1 MIDYVDEDVVA
12 ARNLEDISYNNI
24 TIRLNFFLIISC
36 VEGCIQLD
44 MNNKTYLL
52 NKDDIIICLPTA
64 ILSQTKFSSGHKLRI
79 MGFSTNFLHRVVK
92 REEISNNILSHIHKN
107 PLRHKGRKGADLLM
121 AEKEIKG
128 IKKFLEEF
136 KAFAMRGNVLDM
148 AVGVVVGSAFTAI
161 VTSIVQN
168 LLTPL
173 LGLLIPDSTFAEWAP
188 GGFGIGAVINS
199 IISFIITAFVV
210 FLLVKGVN
218 KLTHLKKQEEQAQ
231 EPEEPAGPTTEELLT
246 EIRDLLKEQK

>member
-1 MIDYVDEDVVA
+1 M
-12 ARNLEDISYNNI
+12 
-24 TIRLNFFLIISC
+24 
-36 VEGCIQLD
+36 
-44 MNNKTYLL
+44 
-52 NKDDIIICLPTA
+52 
-64 ILSQTKFSSGHKLRI
+64 
-79 MGFSTNFLHRVVK
+79 
-92 REEISNNILSHIHKN
+92 
-107 PLRHKGRKGADLLM
+107 
-121 AEKEIKG
+121 
-128 IKKFLEEF
+128 KKFFQEF
-136 KAFAMRGNVLDM
+136 KEFAMRGNVLDM

-199 IISFIITAFVV
+199 IITFLITAFVV

-218 KLTHLKKQEEQAQ
+218 KLTHLKMQEEPQ
-231 EPEEPAGPTTEELLT
+231 EPEEPKAPTTEELLT

>member
-1 MIDYVDEDVVA
+1 M
-12 ARNLEDISYNNI
+12 
-24 TIRLNFFLIISC
+24 
-36 VEGCIQLD
+36 
-44 MNNKTYLL
+44 
-52 NKDDIIICLPTA
+52 
-64 ILSQTKFSSGHKLRI
+64 
-79 MGFSTNFLHRVVK
+79 
-92 REEISNNILSHIHKN
+92 
-107 PLRHKGRKGADLLM
+107 
-121 AEKEIKG
+121 
-128 IKKFLEEF
+128 KKFFPEF
-136 KAFAMRGNVLDM
+136 KEFAMRGNVLDM

-199 IISFIITAFVV
+199 IITFLITAFVV

-218 KLTHLKKQEEQAQ
+218 KLTHLKKQEEPQ
-231 EPEEPAGPTTEELLT
+231 EPEEPKAPTTEELLT

>member
-1 MIDYVDEDVVA
+1 M
-12 ARNLEDISYNNI
+12 
-24 TIRLNFFLIISC
+24 
-36 VEGCIQLD
+36 
-44 MNNKTYLL
+44 
-52 NKDDIIICLPTA
+52 
-64 ILSQTKFSSGHKLRI
+64 
-79 MGFSTNFLHRVVK
+79 
-92 REEISNNILSHIHKN
+92 
-107 PLRHKGRKGADLLM
+107 
-121 AEKEIKG
+121 
-128 IKKFLEEF
+128 KKFFQEF
-136 KAFAMRGNVLDM
+136 KEFAMRGNVLDM

-199 IISFIITAFVV
+199 IITFLITAFVV

-218 KLTHLKKQEEQAQ
+218 KLTHLKKQEATQ
-231 EPEEPAGPTTEELLT
+231 EPEEPKAPTTEELLT

>member
-1 MIDYVDEDVVA
+1 M
-12 ARNLEDISYNNI
+12 
-24 TIRLNFFLIISC
+24 
-36 VEGCIQLD
+36 
-44 MNNKTYLL
+44 
-52 NKDDIIICLPTA
+52 
-64 ILSQTKFSSGHKLRI
+64 
-79 MGFSTNFLHRVVK
+79 
-92 REEISNNILSHIHKN
+92 
-107 PLRHKGRKGADLLM
+107 
-121 AEKEIKG
+121 
-128 IKKFLEEF
+128 KKFFQEF
-136 KAFAMRGNVLDM
+136 KEFAMRGNVLDM

-218 KLTHLKKQEEQAQ
+218 KLTHLKKQEEPQ
-231 EPEEPAGPTTEELLT
+231 EPKEPKAPTTEELLT

>member
-1 MIDYVDEDVVA
+1 M
-12 ARNLEDISYNNI
+12 
-24 TIRLNFFLIISC
+24 
-36 VEGCIQLD
+36 
-44 MNNKTYLL
+44 
-52 NKDDIIICLPTA
+52 
-64 ILSQTKFSSGHKLRI
+64 
-79 MGFSTNFLHRVVK
+79 
-92 REEISNNILSHIHKN
+92 
-107 PLRHKGRKGADLLM
+107 
-121 AEKEIKG
+121 
-128 IKKFLEEF
+128 KKFFEEF

>member
-1 MIDYVDEDVVA
+1 M
-12 ARNLEDISYNNI
+12 
-24 TIRLNFFLIISC
+24 
-36 VEGCIQLD
+36 
-44 MNNKTYLL
+44 
-52 NKDDIIICLPTA
+52 
-64 ILSQTKFSSGHKLRI
+64 
-79 MGFSTNFLHRVVK
+79 
-92 REEISNNILSHIHKN
+92 
-107 PLRHKGRKGADLLM
+107 
-121 AEKEIKG
+121 
-128 IKKFLEEF
+128 KKFFQEF
-136 KAFAMRGNVLDM
+136 KEFAMRGNVLDM

-199 IISFIITAFVV
+199 IITFLITAFVV

-218 KLTHLKKQEEQAQ
+218 KLTHLKKQEKPQ
-231 EPEEPAGPTTEELLT
+231 EPEKPKAPTTEELLT

>member
-1 MIDYVDEDVVA
+1 M
-12 ARNLEDISYNNI
+12 
-24 TIRLNFFLIISC
+24 
-36 VEGCIQLD
+36 
-44 MNNKTYLL
+44 
-52 NKDDIIICLPTA
+52 
-64 ILSQTKFSSGHKLRI
+64 
-79 MGFSTNFLHRVVK
+79 
-92 REEISNNILSHIHKN
+92 
-107 PLRHKGRKGADLLM
+107 
-121 AEKEIKG
+121 
-128 IKKFLEEF
+128 KKFFQEF
-136 KAFAMRGNVLDM
+136 KEFAMRGNVLDM

-199 IISFIITAFVV
+199 IITFLITAFVV

-218 KLTHLKKQEEQAQ
+218 KLTHLKKQEEPQ
-231 EPEEPAGPTTEELLT
+231 EPEEPKSPTTEELLT

>member
-1 MIDYVDEDVVA
+1 M
-12 ARNLEDISYNNI
+12 
-24 TIRLNFFLIISC
+24 
-36 VEGCIQLD
+36 
-44 MNNKTYLL
+44 
-52 NKDDIIICLPTA
+52 
-64 ILSQTKFSSGHKLRI
+64 
-79 MGFSTNFLHRVVK
+79 
-92 REEISNNILSHIHKN
+92 
-107 PLRHKGRKGADLLM
+107 
-121 AEKEIKG
+121 
-128 IKKFLEEF
+128 KKFFQEF
-136 KAFAMRGNVLDM
+136 KEFAMRGNVLDM

-199 IISFIITAFVV
+199 VITFLITAFVV

-218 KLTHLKKQEEQAQ
+218 KLTHLKKQEEPQ
-231 EPEEPAGPTTEELLT
+231 EPEEPKAPTTEELLT

>member
-1 MIDYVDEDVVA
+1 M
-12 ARNLEDISYNNI
+12 
-24 TIRLNFFLIISC
+24 
-36 VEGCIQLD
+36 
-44 MNNKTYLL
+44 
-52 NKDDIIICLPTA
+52 
-64 ILSQTKFSSGHKLRI
+64 
-79 MGFSTNFLHRVVK
+79 
-92 REEISNNILSHIHKN
+92 EEKKS
-107 PLRHKGRKGADLLM
+107 
-121 AEKEIKG
+121 G

-199 IISFIITAFVV
+199 IITFLITAFVV

-218 KLTHLKKQEEQAQ
+218 KLTHLKKQEEPQ
-231 EPEEPAGPTTEELLT
+231 EPEEPKAPTTEELLT